1 MPQKSKHGV
10 FSPTNTFNSKVVSAS
25 SRKNKTNRKIRLD
38 RLIRSKN
45 PKILI
50 KRRLG
55 GIGDVL
61 MSTPLLK
68 NIKKVIPNAHI
79 TYATDLEYSW
89 GALGEVIKHNPYVD
103 SLISC
108 KEVKGHEYDY
118 SVDITTTGLSVE
130 KPGTVPPN
138 RIDLFADEVGISI
151 DTDPTPDWIVRE
163 EEREVA
169 REFIDSFLED
179 KKDREKYK
187 FIMIQCRSNDSRRTW
202 PMDYVDQLADILAQ
216 NKNSIIFLMDWG
228 CSVDRWKERD
238 RVCPI
243 KGQPI
248 VETAALM
255 EQCDLVICP
264 DSSLLHLAGALNKKT
279 VAIFGPIP
287 AASRINYYAN
297 CTAVQLDLPCKN
309 CWYVQRCGKGTGGRL
324 ECLTGIS
331 PEMVAE
337 AARKK
342 IMEPNKTLNAVKY
355 GKDLTK
361 KNQDQAI
368 LVKRMYGGL
377 GDILMTGPAIKALK
391 TKFPNKKIHY
401 AIPQRYHELMQNLNF
416 IDKIL
421 DVDRPI
427 NFKIYEQIMDISSPD
442 AFYESSRV
450 YSGKKVQKSRV
461 EIYAEALGVRH
472 LLSTHI
478 PIYNVTD
485 DEKKWASI
493 FLESKKLDKD
503 KKLLAIQL
511 KSAEEYRDY
520 PKEKLPKLFNL
531 LKNYYNI
538 ILLGEESKTKYN
550 DVIDARGYGIR
561 KFAAIMDK
569 CDGLISVD
577 TGPLHLGAALNMKIV
592 AIFGPIDYKVR
603 CKEYKNTTVMTS
615 NLPCIPCWR
624 NGTTKCK
631 QTGQVKGTSKCM
643 NSIPPKSI
651 VELVRKKI

>member
-169 REFIDSFLED
+169 REFINSFLED

-187 FIMIQCRSNDSRRTW
+187 FIMIHCRSNDSRRTW
-202 PMDYVDQLADILAQ
+202 PMDYVDQLADILAR

-238 RVCPI
+238 RVYPI

-309 CWYVQRCGKGTGGRL
+309 CVTSDSLVRTKTGY
-324 ECLTGIS
+324 
-331 PEMVAE
+331 
-337 AARKK
+337 KK
-342 IMEPNKTLNAVKY
+342 IENIEVGDYVLTNSGYTEKVKE
-355 GKDLTK
+355 KHINNRNDR
-361 KNQDQAI
+361 DI
-368 LVKRMYGGL
+368 VEFDVL
-377 GDILMTGPAIKALK
+377 GSH
-391 TKFPNKKIHY
+391 KKI
-401 AIPQRYHELMQNLNF
+401 E
-416 IDKIL
+416 
-421 DVDRPI
+421 
-427 NFKIYEQIMDISSPD
+427 
-442 AFYESSRV
+442 
-450 YSGKKVQKSRV
+450 
-461 EIYAEALGVRH
+461 
-472 LLSTHI
+472 
-478 PIYNVTD
+478 VTD
-485 DEKKWASI
+485 DHEILITKRSYSW
-493 FLESKKLDKD
+493 
-503 KKLLAIQL
+503 
-511 KSAEEYRDY
+511 
-520 PKEKLPKLFNL
+520 KEKDRKEGGRRKIPIFSNPEWIKAKDINVGDYCCYPIPKTTSIESPLLMTEDLAWLVGLFIAEGRTYSAIK
-531 LKNYYNI
+531 KN
-538 ILLGEESKTKYN
+538 
-550 DVIDARGYGIR
+550 RGYSVY
-561 KFAAIMDK
+561 FS
-569 CDGLISVD
+569 ISNKEQVIKNRIESIIKSN
-577 TGPLHLGAALNMKIV
+577 TH
-592 AIFGPIDYKVR
+592 IF
-603 CKEYKNTTVMTS
+603 
-615 NLPCIPCWR
+615 
-624 NGTTKCK
+624 
-631 QTGQVKGTSKCM
+631 
-643 NSIPPKSI
+643 KSI
-651 VELVRKKI
+651 